1 MRVFVRGRPITVK
14 PDQAIGKGGE
24 ADVYDIGGG
33 LALKLFKTP
42 SHPDLAYSPE
52 QQQAAAARLAE
63 HQKKLREFPGGLP
76 ERVVAPLDLATD
88 RPGGAV
94 VGYTMRLL
102 QNAEVLLRYGEPS
115 FRQQGVRSETVVAI
129 FRDLHGTLSGL
140 HRLRI
145 VVGDFNDLNVLV
157 AGVHA
162 YLIDADSF
170 QFGPYLA
177 RVFTERFVDPLLCE
191 PAMERALLCRPH
203 NGDSD
208 WYAFNVMLF
217 RSLLLV
223 DPYGGVYKPADL
235 SRKVPHAARPLRRIT
250 VFDPEVVYPKPAKR
264 YDILPDALLQ
274 HFHLVLKKDQR
285 CAFPLALLEDLSWSV
300 CPACGTEH
308 ARPACPLCAHVIP
321 VQVRE
326 VVQVRGQVKVT
337 EVLRTHG
344 LIVHAAVAGGALR
357 WLVHEDGAFKRED
370 GRVVFAGQRDPGLRF
385 ALAPRVTWVGLGAKL
400 IGIEAGVATPP
411 GPPLHK
417 GGEGAAMRTENV
429 DLCGG
434 RPQFA
439 YGANALYWLRDGS
452 LWRDGAWGPEA
463 VGETLT
469 RQTTFWMGARFG
481 FGFYRAGQLAVAF
494 VFQAGKR
501 GIADS
506 VPLPPLPGQLV
517 GAACAFAEERC
528 WVFLTT
534 QDAGQC
540 WVQVLVVRADGTV
553 EASERL
559 RADEAEWLAG
569 VNGACATGRMLWA
582 PTDDGLVRVEVE
594 AGRIAKTRTFPDTEP
609 FMDASCRLLLAPD
622 GLYVVRE
629 KTIARLV
636 VG

>member
-1 MRVFVRGRPITVK
+1 MFVRGRPIAVK

-42 SHPDLAYSPE
+42 DHPDLAYSPE

-63 HQKKLREFPGGLP
+63 HQKKLREFPSGLP

-102 QNAEVLLRYGEPS
+102 SNAEVLLRYGEPS

-157 AGVHA
+157 AGTRA

-191 PAMERALLCRPH
+191 PALEHALLCRPH

-250 VFDPEVVYPKPAKR
+250 VFDPEVVYPKPARR

-274 HFHLVLKKDQR
+274 HFHRVLKKDQR
-285 CAFPLALLEDLSWSV
+285 CAFPLALLEDLAWSV

-308 ARPACPLCAHVIP
+308 ARSACPLCAHVIP

-344 LIVHAAVAGGALR
+344 LIVHAVVAGGSLR

-370 GRVVFAGQRDPGLRF
+370 GRVVFNGQLDPALRF
-385 ALAPRVTWVGLGAKL
+385 ALAPRVTWVGRGTKL
-400 IGIEAGVATPP
+400 LGIES
-411 GPPLHK
+411 
-417 GGEGAAMRTENV
+417 GAAARTENV

-439 YGANALYWLRDGS
+439 CDAKGLYWLRDGS
-452 LWRDGAWGPEA
+452 LWRDGLCGPEA
-463 VGETLT
+463 VGETLA
-469 RQTTFWMGARFG
+469 RQTRFWMGARFG

-494 VFQAGKR
+494 VFHAGKR
-501 GIADS
+501 GIADG

-517 GAACAFAEERC
+517 SAACAFAEERC
-528 WVFLTT
+528 WVFLRL
-534 QDAGQC
+534 QHAGQEY
-540 WVQVLVVRADGTV
+540 VQVLVVRADGTV

-582 PTDDGLVRVEVE
+582 PTDEGLVRVEVD

-609 FMDASCRLLLAPD
+609 FLDANSRLLLAPD

-629 KTIARLV
+629 KTISRLV